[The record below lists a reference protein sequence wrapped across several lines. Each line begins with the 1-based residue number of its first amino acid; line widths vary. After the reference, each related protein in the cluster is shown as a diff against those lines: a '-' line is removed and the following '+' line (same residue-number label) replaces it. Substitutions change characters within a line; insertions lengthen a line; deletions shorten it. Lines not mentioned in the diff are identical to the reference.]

1 MVWVVNWLPT
11 SKPVE
16 QIHSLWLYRVLAELW
31 EHTRSSQKMQQ
42 SIFTFIYLLGCL
54 LNKYMLV
61 TAKCNYQ
68 SQKVINK
75 IEIDWVGD
83 AFGFYN
89 EETLKRVNYFL
100 NLLPLI
106 RVLLQLCKISFD
118 NLVYFLVFLN
128 ENKQQVMRC
137 FSHLGLHTTTATFS
151 SERRAT
157 IYLKS

>member
-1 MVWVVNWLPT
+1 M
-11 SKPVE
+11 
-16 QIHSLWLYRVLAELW
+16 
-31 EHTRSSQKMQQ
+31 
-42 SIFTFIYLLGCL
+42 
-54 LNKYMLV
+54 NKYMLV

-106 RVLLQLCKISFD
+106 RVLLQLGKISFD

-128 ENKQQVMRC
+128 EN
-137 FSHLGLHTTTATFS
+137 
-151 SERRAT
+151 
-157 IYLKS
+157 